1 MFAISTGGLAALATA
16 VAVFA
21 GVGSCAPTPA
31 PPVPGV
37 TTDGATPP
45 DSTDT
50 PPTAGPPTSG
60 PPSQNRAGVYVYYLG
75 PDGTRVRLYRELHS
89 IPAGDGSGA
98 AKTRAGLAEM
108 FDGGTARDPDYS
120 TGWPASARVRDVR
133 ILGQVVVVD
142 LTGVAQNS
150 VGTEVANQA
159 VQQLIWTAT
168 ANTGLDLVRILVDGR
183 PVSELWGAVAV
194 GGDLRRGDSTQVL
207 GAVWLISPQEGDS
220 VNRTFEIHVSGT
232 TFESNVVIRARQGGT
247 TVQQT
252 HVTVSPGQPAR
263 GEARTTLTLPPGTYQ
278 LEAFEF
284 SAEDGSVI
292 HLDGHQI
299 TVR

>member
-1 MFAISTGGLAALATA
+1 MFAISTGGLAAVATA

-21 GVGSCAPTPA
+21 GVGSCAPQPT

-37 TTDGATPP
+37 TTDGAPTPN
-45 DSTDT
+45 T
-50 PPTAGPPTSG
+50 TAGPVTPAPTSG
-60 PPSQNRAGVYVYYLG
+60 PPEQTRAGVYVYYLG
-75 PDGTRVRLYRELHS
+75 PDGTRVRLYRELHT
-89 IPAGDGSGA
+89 IPTGDGSA
-98 AKTRAGLAEM
+98 VAKARAGLVEM

-142 LTGVAQNS
+142 LAGVAQNS
-150 VGTEVANQA
+150 VGSEVANQA

-168 ANTGLDLVRILVDGR
+168 ANTGLDQVRLLVDGG
-183 PVSELWGAVAV
+183 PVSELWGSVAV
-194 GGDLRRGDSTQVL
+194 GGDLRRGNSTQVL
-207 GAVWLISPQEGDS
+207 GAVWLISPQEGDTVS
-220 VNRTFEIHVSGT
+220 RSFEIHVSGT

-263 GEARTTLTLPPGTYQ
+263 GEARTTMTLPPGTYQ